1 MLEVHSKDDGFTVF
15 DTEADEAVM
24 RFSSRAEA
32 DELVASLQ
40 IQELHAKLQRWSVD
54 AAPAVC

>member
-1 MLEVHSKDDGFTVF
+1 MLEVHSKDNAFTVY
-15 DTEADEAVM
+15 DTEADEVVM

-40 IQELHAKLQRWSVD
+40 VRELHAQLQRWSMD
-54 AAPAVC
+54 AVPSVY

>member
-1 MLEVHSKDDGFTVF
+1 MLEIHSKNDGFTVY

-40 IQELHAKLQRWSVD
+40 IRELHAKLQHWSMD
-54 AAPAVC
+54 AVPTVY